1 MPVLKNTL
9 AYNAETKQVIKP
21 VGMRQAFANAVEYDP
36 VRDKGKLV
44 CIHCKQARMTH
55 RDKKDAIGGGN
66 VFGWNAHFATI
77 GSREPKKEKRDQAGN
92 VIPYLP
98 NIHADHCVATVV
110 KSEHE
115 SEINVTKGY
124 KIYVDMGYI
133 KRIFRNNAS
142 PISRDPQTR
151 RIVINDPDLADRER
165 VTLKSP
171 KDFITALKNLDAE
184 RLNQAVVIF
193 ENQQYT
199 WQELFV
205 RAESRKGGTPNIRW
219 EHLAANILQ
228 GRDMP
233 VFAHMSLRG
242 KDAMVIS
249 DPRDGESLRFLLG
262 EVVVEKASERRPV
275 TVQYWLN
282 VRNEH
287 MFDMVR
293 NSEGQEFIA
302 LVRPDGYPDS
312 KYRGLFHVDLTVR
325 DPKRLV
331 EADLRAI
338 TLAVRQKVDSAAP
351 PAPPAVA

>member
-21 VGMRQAFANAVEYDP
+21 AGMREAFANAVEYDP

-44 CIHCKQARMTH
+44 CIHCKQARMSH

-77 GSREPKKEKRDQAGN
+77 GSREPKKEKRDKAGN

-115 SEINVTKGY
+115 SEIDLAKGY

-133 KRIFRNNAS
+133 KRTFRNNAS

-171 KDFITALKNLDAE
+171 KDFIAALKNLDAE

-205 RAESRKGGTPNIRW
+205 RSESRKGGTPNIRW
-219 EHLAANILQ
+219 EHLAENILR

-249 DPRDGESLRFLLG
+249 DPRDGESLRYLLG
-262 EVVVEKASERRPV
+262 EVVVEKASERRAI

-302 LVRPDGYPDS
+302 MVRPDGYPDS

-331 EADLRAI
+331 ESDLRAI
-338 TLAVRQKVDSAAP
+338 TLAVRQKADPAAQ
-351 PAPPAVA
+351 PAPPSVA